1 MSGTSLDGLD
11 IACCRFS
18 PQFELIGQHYAPM
31 PEALR
36 SDLLTLQQASINEL
50 HLSHCVAK
58 NLVHWFAKASSDFLA
73 ASAIPHDQIRAL
85 GCHGQT
91 IRHRP
96 ADGYSIQLN
105 QPARLA
111 ELCGIDVI
119 ADFRSR
125 DIAAGGQGAP
135 LVPAF
140 HRALFA
146 CADTHRTIVNIGG
159 MANLTNLP
167 NDGTTSGFDCG
178 PGNVLM
184 DAWIQYSRSEPLDQD
199 GRWAAEGTV
208 IPELLQALNKHP
220 FLSAPPPKSC
230 GREEFNLPWLQ
241 TLLRGGESAVD
252 VQATLLELTATS
264 IAGAIE
270 AHCKGVTEIYIC
282 GGGARNGR
290 LLQRLQEIMPLRQV
304 ADTQTLG
311 LPVDAVEA
319 AAFAWLAHAF
329 CEHLPGNIPSVT
341 GARGARILGALYP
354 A

>member
-18 PQFELIGQHYAPM
+18 PQFELVGQHYVPM
-31 PEALR
+31 PAELR
-36 SDLLTLQQASINEL
+36 ADLLRLQQASADEL
-50 HLSHCVAK
+50 HFSQCIAK
-58 NLVHWFAKASSDFLA
+58 NLAHWFATASLDFLA
-73 ASAIPHDQIRAL
+73 ASAIPRDQIRAL

-119 ADFRSR
+119 TDFRSR

-146 CADTHRTIVNIGG
+146 CPDTHRTIVNIGG

-167 NDGTTSGFDCG
+167 RDGTTTGFDCG

-184 DAWIQYSRSEPLDQD
+184 DAWIQCSRNEPFDRD
-199 GRWAAEGTV
+199 GQWAAEGKP
-208 IPELLQALNKHP
+208 IPELLRALNAHP
-220 FLSAPPPKSC
+220 FLSAQPPKSC

-241 TLLRGGESAVD
+241 TLLKGDESPAD

-264 IAGAIE
+264 IGSAIE
-270 AHCKGVTEIYIC
+270 AHCEGTTEIYLC
-282 GGGARNGR
+282 GGGARNRR
-290 LLQRLQEIMPLRQV
+290 LSQRLQEIMPLRTV
-304 ADTQTLG
+304 TDTETLG

-329 CEHLPGNIPSVT
+329 CAHLPGNIPSVT
-341 GARGARILGALYP
+341 GAQGSRILGALYP